1 MKTNTL
7 EYDFDIYNLDEGIP
21 GLFTADS
28 STTQA
33 MGCHDLPSYAQE
45 TEITTD
51 PTRIQRAFATL
62 LPWFL
67 TVSGWTTPLYY
78 FDPRRELTRSGASSI
93 MWAVP
98 SRAARRI
105 SLREARQIAL
115 GILSHTERELQR
127 ERAVEAGFL
136 LTLWEDTET
145 ELR

>member
-1 MKTNTL
+1 
-7 EYDFDIYNLDEGIP
+7 
-21 GLFTADS
+21 
-28 STTQA
+28 
-33 MGCHDLPSYAQE
+33 
-45 TEITTD
+45 
-51 PTRIQRAFATL
+51 
-62 LPWFL
+62 
-67 TVSGWTTPLYY
+67 
-78 FDPRRELTRSGASSI
+78 